1 MKLQPMNDFSTG
13 KYLALILICHSVLSI
28 IIFSRLKIYY
38 LLNPFVTA
46 HAVLISIFGLRPLV
60 MRYPT
65 DFSFYGLDSV
75 TGFNSAVI
83 AGLVAS
89 AALTLGFISSKPSD
103 TTDLKTELFS
113 KDKVLI
119 RARVVS
125 ILVMMIWV
133 TLMILLGGT
142 SVLSLLSQGRSD
154 ELNAIFSGV
163 PILLQAL
170 PASSFI
176 IFTASLLVLGR
187 YERISM
193 ANRIE
198 LICLFLLTAA
208 PSALLGD
215 RRIIFPMA
223 ICMLW
228 VLLQNKRDFRLGVLS
243 SLGFLVA
250 GLILTIYPFVRSSGA
265 REGINLPT
273 ATYRFFR
280 ENGLVDVFRGY
291 LVKNDTEMFNFV
303 SYLTARVGTEYQ
315 FGYGRGTFID
325 LLREALPSSLEASH
339 TWSDMILAKMF
350 GGGCASGLC
359 PVPSLVGV
367 LFYDMGILGVASGF
381 FLLGILAKKYD
392 GVVSTSRGLALV
404 LTLTFGA
411 YCTVIVRGSSIAM
424 IWIALNVILVGH
436 FGLKFVFR
444 NYMLDSRTLVHK

>member
-1 MKLQPMNDFSTG
+1 MNDFSTG
-13 KYLALILICHSVLSI
+13 KYLALILVCHSVLSI
-28 IIFSRLKIYY
+28 VIYSRLKIYY

-46 HAVLISIFGLRPLV
+46 HAVLISIFGLRPLI
-60 MRYPT
+60 MRYPE

-89 AALTLGFISSKPSD
+89 VSLTFGFIFSKPIN
-103 TTDLKTELFS
+103 TTGFKFKNFLGE
-113 KDKVLI
+113 KVLI
-119 RARVVS
+119 RARLVS
-125 ILVMMIWV
+125 MLLMVIWV
-133 TLMILLGGT
+133 ALMFLIGGT

-154 ELNAIFSGV
+154 ELNANFRGV

-176 IFTASLLVLGR
+176 IFCSSLLILGR
-187 YERISM
+187 FQKISR
-193 ANRIE
+193 ANGME

-243 SLGFLVA
+243 SLGFVVA

-303 SYLTARVGTEYQ
+303 SYLTPRVGTEYQ

-325 LLREALPSSLEASH
+325 LLREALPSSLGAQ
-339 TWSDMILAKMF
+339 TWSDMILTRMF

-367 LFYDMGILGVASGF
+367 LFYDLGILGVVSGF
-381 FLLGILAKKYD
+381 FLLGFLAKKYD
-392 GVVSTSRGLALV
+392 GVVSTSSGLALV

-424 IWIALNVILVGH
+424 IWIALNVVLVGH
-436 FGLKFVFR
+436 FGHKLVFK
-444 NYMLDSRTLVHK
+444 NLDLDSKRLVHK